1 MIELL
6 IADDDQQNAE
16 IQRRFVERVD
26 GFETRGV
33 AHSLDEL
40 HDLMDV
46 FQPDLVLLDNHF
58 PTGTGIELL
67 KSWRAQDIRTD
78 IIMITA
84 STEVSTLKSAM
95 ACGVFDY
102 ILKPLVFERLKRAL
116 EGYSA
121 HHDKL
126 QQMTALM
133 QSDVDG
139 LFHPA
144 SGSAQTSVSRLP
156 KGIDGLTLDKI
167 RQVLT
172 SWDHQITAEAL
183 GQRIGAS
190 RTTARRY
197 LEHLVSTGEVHA
209 EVSYGSVGRPER
221 QYLRKL
227 NGA

>member
-6 IADDDQQNAE
+6 IADDDLQNAE
-16 IQRRFVERVD
+16 IQRRFVERID

-33 AHSLDEL
+33 AHSLEEL

-58 PTGTGIELL
+58 PTGTGIDLL
-67 KSWRAQDIRTD
+67 KTWRAQDIRTD

-116 EGYSA
+116 AGYAA

-126 QQMTALM
+126 KQMTALM

-139 LFHPA
+139 LFHPP
-144 SGSAQTSVSRLP
+144 SGAAPAPVSRLP
-156 KGIDGLTLDKI
+156 KGIDSLTLDKI

-172 SWDHQITAEAL
+172 GWDHPITGEAL
-183 GQRIGAS
+183 GQHIGAS

-197 LEHLVSTGEVHA
+197 LEHLVSVGEVHA

-221 QYLRKL
+221 HYLQKPQSL
-227 NGA
+227 